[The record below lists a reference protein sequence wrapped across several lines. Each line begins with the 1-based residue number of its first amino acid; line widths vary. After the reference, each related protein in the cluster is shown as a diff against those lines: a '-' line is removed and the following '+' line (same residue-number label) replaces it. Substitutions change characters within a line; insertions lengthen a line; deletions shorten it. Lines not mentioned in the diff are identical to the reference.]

1 MRAKRD
7 MEQLGS
13 RLALRTCMA
22 TVFRLPVGL
31 TVMNVADASHEA
43 VERFLW
49 MPASKVELVM
59 WLRGCYRRATSFVPH
74 SLRSLTPREQ
84 PLADDDISDVIHHAQ
99 CAARQAI
106 AATLSPGAEGLARTL
121 PPVLKLAEISDHHGG
136 AGYAAVDQPCCLA
149 DRVLALIVAEY
160 LTRPEEFV
168 DNAAD
173 LRPSPSASSGVF
185 ERALPHIELP
195 QQRRH

>member
-1 MRAKRD
+1 
-7 MEQLGS
+7 
-13 RLALRTCMA
+13 MA
-22 TVFRLPVGL
+22 AVFRLPVGL
-31 TVMNVADASHEA
+31 TVLDVADASHDA
-43 VERFLW
+43 VQRFLW
-49 MPASKVELVM
+49 MPTSKIELAT
-59 WLRGCYRRATSFVPH
+59 WLRGSYRKATSFVPH

-84 PLADDDISDVIHHAQ
+84 PLTDHDISDVIHHAQ

-121 PPVLKLAEISDHHGG
+121 PPVLKLAEISDAHGG
-136 AGYAAVDQPCCLA
+136 MGFAAVDLPCCLA
-149 DRVLALIVAEY
+149 DRLLALIVSEY

-185 ERALPHIELP
+185 ECVAPVIELP

>member
-1 MRAKRD
+1 
-7 MEQLGS
+7 
-13 RLALRTCMA
+13 MA
-22 TVFRLPVGL
+22 AVFRLPVGL
-31 TVMNVADASHEA
+31 TVMDVADASHDA

-49 MPASKVELVM
+49 MPPSKLELAT
-59 WLRGCYRRATSFVPH
+59 WLRGSYRRATSFVPH

-84 PLADDDISDVIHHAQ
+84 PLADGHISDVIHHAQ

-121 PPVLKLAEISDHHGG
+121 PPVLKLAEISDAHGG
-136 AGYAAVDQPCCLA
+136 VGFAAVDQPCCLA

-185 ERALPHIELP
+185 ERALPIIDLP

>member
-1 MRAKRD
+1 
-7 MEQLGS
+7 
-13 RLALRTCMA
+13 MA
-22 TVFRLPVGL
+22 AVFRLPVGL
-31 TVMNVADASHEA
+31 TVMHVADASHDA
-43 VERFLW
+43 VQRFLW
-49 MPASKVELVM
+49 MPPSKLELAM
-59 WLRGCYRRATSFVPH
+59 WLRGSYRRATSFVPH

-84 PLADDDISDVIHHAQ
+84 LEGDEISDVIHHAQ

-121 PPVLKLAEISDHHGG
+121 PPVLKLAEISDAHGG
-136 AGYAAVDQPCCLA
+136 NGFAAVDQPCCLA

-168 DNAAD
+168 DNAAE

-185 ERALPHIELP
+185 ERALPTIELP